1 MSKCWWQSSFAD
13 TGSPLTALL
22 LPSCHMMGA
31 TGVRVAPVAEHSLG
45 KGQGRNCPKQK
56 LPFVPLMALE
66 GRNLKALVKNS
77 HASTATSLE
86 GCFKCN
92 TCMSDLEEVKQ

>member
-22 LPSCHMMGA
+22 LPSCHVMAA
-31 TGVRVAPVAEHSLG
+31 TGMRVAAVAERSLG
-45 KGQGRNCPKQK
+45 KGQDRNCPKQ
-56 LPFVPLMALE
+56 LPFVLLMALE
-66 GRNLKALVKNS
+66 GRNLKVLVKNS

-92 TCMSDLEEVKQ
+92 TCKPDLEEVKQ